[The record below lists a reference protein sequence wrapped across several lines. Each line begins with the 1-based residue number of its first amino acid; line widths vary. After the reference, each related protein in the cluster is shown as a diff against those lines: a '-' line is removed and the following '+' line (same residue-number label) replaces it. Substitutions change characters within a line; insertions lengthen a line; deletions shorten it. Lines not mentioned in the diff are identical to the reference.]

1 MATRKPPV
9 AKPVLTPQQRQRI
22 AERQLREQNHPL
34 LQPLGRRQPAR
45 SRP

>member
-22 AERQLREQNHPL
+22 AERQLRTQDHPL
-34 LQPLGRRQPAR
+34 LQPLGARQPRR
-45 SRP
+45 SK